1 MEDSPQLANTGKK
14 SSSSGELQ
22 GRDSNFSLSNA
33 ADINFKN
40 HQVTPLKEDGNI
52 DAIECGKSSEGV
64 SERNN
69 PFEQHGYTH
78 YVDNEEKPS
87 QPKKAIN

>member
-69 PFEQHGYTH
+69 PFE
-78 YVDNEEKPS
+78 
-87 QPKKAIN
+87 